1 MMIRKPCPMCG
12 WTENSLIRSVTFD
25 GKPDTWRVQCDKA
38 DCKARTP
45 DMPTRE
51 AAEERWDT
59 QPRRG

>member
-1 MMIRKPCPMCG
+1 MKMRKPCPMCG
-12 WTENSLIRSVTFD
+12 STDSSLLRAVTFD
-25 GKPDTWRVQCDKA
+25 GKPDTWHVQCDKA